1 MRLVSTAADV
11 DTLCLL
17 RCAVHYVSL
26 LLVEGPLVAIFA
38 DAILARRRVIPRSS
52 AIVGGKRREHRTDDR
67 HRVIQDPIVRQE
79 ASPWNMTVPI
89 FERLERHG
97 QVNDAEE
104 ALRVVGDV
112 QILEVG
118 TQRLVKVGCLSRGY
132 ASH

>member
-1 MRLVSTAADV
+1 
-11 DTLCLL
+11 
-17 RCAVHYVSL
+17 
-26 LLVEGPLVAIFA
+26 
-38 DAILARRRVIPRSS
+38 
-52 AIVGGKRREHRTDDR
+52 
-67 HRVIQDPIVRQE
+67 
-79 ASPWNMTVPI
+79 MTVPI

-118 TQRLVKVGCLSRGY
+118 IQRLVKVGCLSRGY